1 MMHNTQ
7 PPIPENEMQRLLA
20 LANLD
25 LDYSSMEE
33 NFSDLTLLAAKVAGT
48 EISLIN
54 LIDSYTQWT
63 IANHGLQVEQVP
75 REETACQYTIMNPG
89 NFEVPDLTTD
99 ARFKDKEYVSGPRGL
114 RYYFGLPLKTEEGVH
129 IGALCV
135 LDSGLKTMGPEKVEL
150 LEIIGQTVVKRLR
163 SYEAI
168 NALSARLKT
177 SNESR
182 LNVAH
187 DIRGPLAGIIGL
199 TDIIS
204 EQGDSGD
211 IKELLD
217 LVAMISRSSKSMLDL
232 ADDILSI
239 EYQKPFATHEFNL
252 RFFREKLIQLYAPQA
267 LYKNIT
273 LDIHTDPTNEQVP
286 FSRNKLLQITGN
298 LISNALKFTS
308 EGGTVSVDLNLT
320 TTAGKNVLKMIVSDN
335 GVGIEALELERIHS
349 GQNNSNAG
357 TLGEKG
363 YGFGLSLVSHLVE
376 SLDGHMEVV
385 SNPGQGSRF
394 EVSLPQK

>member
-1 MMHNTQ
+1 
-7 PPIPENEMQRLLA
+7 
-20 LANLD
+20 
-25 LDYSSMEE
+25 
-33 NFSDLTLLAAKVAGT
+33 
-48 EISLIN
+48 
-54 LIDSYTQWT
+54 
-63 IANHGLQVEQVP
+63 
-75 REETACQYTIMNPG
+75 MNPG

-239 EYQKPFATHEFNL
+239 EYQKPFAPHEFNL